1 MKEIV
6 SDFKWSQ
13 NPLKLQIAIQ
23 KAKIDTNTD
32 GTEYTE
38 EAIMAWYVKLG
49 GNVVGKIEKK
59 KKNADEDSDKTPKE

>member
-6 SDFKWSQ
+6 SDFGWAENKI
-13 NPLKLQIAIQ
+13 KLQRAIN

-38 EAIMAWYVKLG
+38 EAIMEWYVKLG
-49 GNVVGKIEKK
+49 GNVVGKITKK
-59 KKNADEDSDKTPKE
+59 GKNADKIVDKDTEE